1 MLRDEYPISDKGV
14 VEFIKSML
22 DEDSEM
28 LDLLK

>member
-1 MLRDEYPISDKGV
+1 MVSDEYTDKDI

-22 DEDSEM
+22 NEDSEM